1 MTQPLVIETIASP
14 TQITHIRRLYLEYA
28 MIVAL
33 QEDRATTNP
42 VRIDTL
48 DHEFLSK
55 IYYPEF
61 KFGQNMCEPISFG
74 AKAHRLSLTRTRSDR
89 HIHSQ

>member
-1 MTQPLVIETIASP
+1 
-14 TQITHIRRLYLEYA
+14 

-42 VRIDTL
+42 ARTDAL
-48 DHEFLSK
+48 EHDFLSK

-61 KFGQNMCEPISFG
+61 KFSQNMCEPIDPG
-74 AKAHRLSLTRTRSDR
+74 TEAHCLFLTQIRS
-89 HIHSQ
+89 H